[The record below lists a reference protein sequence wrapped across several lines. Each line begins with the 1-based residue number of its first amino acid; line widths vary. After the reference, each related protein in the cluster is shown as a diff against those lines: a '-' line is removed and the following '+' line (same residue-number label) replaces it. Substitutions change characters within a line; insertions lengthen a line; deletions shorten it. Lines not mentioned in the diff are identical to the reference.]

1 MENYK
6 LLCSNLSIQF
16 KLVDNLK
23 IKNSEEKGKAQKSD
37 INSQIEI
44 IGEHLKNIFSV
55 IEINEQ
61 RWKSVDSRLRALE
74 KKFKIEAEHLPSGDK
89 VVIEGTEGK
98 ELEKLQKSVELLS
111 KSIGMI
117 KEEGVIDVVSRV
129 DSLQAEVSKLNSKI
143 SVSGGK
149 ITPEI
154 ESTVA
159 SVHAQLVKLNEGI
172 REHEAQLFDAQR
184 RVAKLEKLNKV
195 EIGGIKVP
203 IELSGLLAAI
213 VMLGTGVLLAMD
225 QWEIVKSPFYVIMI
239 GILFGVVV
247 IAKFLMVNKE

>member
-1 MENYK
+1 M
-6 LLCSNLSIQF
+6 
-16 KLVDNLK
+16 VANLK
-23 IKNSEEKGKAQKSD
+23 IKNSEEKGNAQKSD
-37 INSQIEI
+37 INSQIEV

-61 RWKSVDSRLRALE
+61 RWKSVDGRLRALE
-74 KKFKIEAEHLPSGDK
+74 KKFKIEAEHLPSGDN

-129 DSLQAEVSKLNSKI
+129 DSLQAEVSKLNNKI
-143 SVSGGK
+143 SISGGK

-184 RVAKLEKLNKV
+184 RVARLEKLNKV

-203 IELSGLLAAI
+203 IELSGMLAAV
-213 VMLGTGVLLAMD
+213 VMLGTGLLISVD
-225 QWEIVKSPFYVIMI
+225 QWDIIRSSYYTIMI

-247 IAKFLMVNKE
+247 IVKFIMINRE